1 MAEKPNKQE
10 KFGKSD
16 KDKDKDKEK
25 KAMREQV
32 QTYVSLVRILQTDIP
47 GNKNTL
53 TGLTYIKG
61 VSWTFSN
68 AICKILGL
76 NPNKKISELD
86 ASELEKITK
95 FLQKPHSLPVFL
107 LNRRKDFETG
117 EDTHLIGTSLD
128 MRKEFDIRRLK
139 KIRSY
144 RGLRHA
150 TGQPTRGQRTKSHF
164 RTRGKKK
171 AVGVQKKKPE
181 PAKSAK
187 KESGGKKK

>member
-1 MAEKPNKQE
+1 MAEEKQKQE
-10 KFGKSD
+10 KPGKSD
-16 KDKDKDKEK
+16 KDKKQ
-25 KAMREQV
+25 MREAAP
-32 QTYVSLVRILQTDIP
+32 TYVSLVRIMQTDIP

-68 AICKILGL
+68 AMCKILEL
-76 NPNKKISELD
+76 DPNKKISDLNEKD
-86 ASELEKITK
+86 IEKIIK
-95 FLQKPHSLPVFL
+95 FLQKPHSLPQFL

-117 EDTHLIGTSLD
+117 EDGHFVGTSLD
-128 MRKEFDIRRLK
+128 MKKEFDIRRLK

-171 AVGVQKKKPE
+171 AVGVQKKKE
-181 PAKSAK
+181 APAKSPK
-187 KESGGKKK
+187 KEGGKK